1 MPCQASL
8 FDMIP
13 ARAKCRWL
21 ILAHSMRLPCPSTL
35 PIVCLRISSTTLRY
49 RFVFQGEDGIK
60 LAGQLKEPTHL
71 GMRKA
76 KLLRRMQDS
85 IEPGFALGAGGVGAS
100 FSGCCTF
107 LAWSS
112 STQGLQRI
120 RILDVSMWHALWS
133 RVCIRDSWALQLPD
147 YPHMAI
153 LYIPQP
159 GKYTP
164 SLARAI
170 PMPPS
175 T

>member
-35 PIVCLRISSTTLRY
+35 PIVCLRISSTTLCY

-76 KLLRRMQDS
+76 KLLRCMQDG
-85 IEPGFALGAGGVGAS
+85 IEPGFALGAGGWCEFFGLLRV
-100 FSGCCTF
+100 FSVELIDTR
-107 LAWSS
+107 L
-112 STQGLQRI
+112 TE
-120 RILDVSMWHALWS
+120 D
-133 RVCIRDSWALQLPD
+133 
-147 YPHMAI
+147 
-153 LYIPQP
+153 
-159 GKYTP
+159 
-164 SLARAI
+164 
-170 PMPPS
+170 
-175 T
+175 